1 MSVNKVILVGN
12 VGRKPEIRYVENRPI
27 ASFSL
32 ATNEPA
38 RRLPDGR
45 EIPQRTEWHEIVM
58 WDAAAETAERY
69 IDRGTKLYVEGKLRT
84 RQWQDRNAITRRV
97 TEILVDNFDI
107 LSRPAATSG
116 VPSTPPPPAAPNKQA

>member
-12 VGRKPEIRYVENRPI
+12 VGRKPVIRYVENRPV

-38 RRLPDGR
+38 IRLADGR

-58 WDAAAETAERY
+58 WDGAAETAERY
-69 IDRGTKLYVEGKLRT
+69 IDRGTKLFVEGKLRT
-84 RQWQDRNAITRRV
+84 REWQDRNAITRRV
-97 TEILVDNFDI
+97 TEILVENFDI
-107 LSRPAATSG
+107 LSRPAAS
-116 VPSTPPPPAAPNKQA
+116 AAPTPAPAPAPQSR